1 MQTWLYVFESL
12 TSMKT
17 KDTIVFIESYEMG
30 LEGTRAA
37 DLMKLWHRTAV
48 KQYIALSPG
57 TFKLL

>member
-1 MQTWLYVFESL
+1 
-12 TSMKT
+12 MKT

-37 DLMKLWHRTAV
+37 GLMELWHRTAV

>member
-37 DLMKLWHRTAV
+37 D
-48 KQYIALSPG
+48 
-57 TFKLL
+57 

>member
-37 DLMKLWHRTAV
+37 GLMELWHRTAV

>member
-1 MQTWLYVFESL
+1 MQAWLYVLESL

-17 KDTIVFIESYEMG
+17 KDTVVFIELYEMG
-30 LEGTRAA
+30 LQGSRAA
-37 DLMKLWHRTAV
+37 DLMELWHRAV